1 MVRSAEHSDVRDT
14 AHDPHCAA
22 TARCPLPRVV
32 GRRLPTVALSRPAI
46 PLTPSGPAGASV
58 RHEGFELPAH
68 ATAVADAR
76 EKVRGQVRSWGLPE
90 ELEHAAQL
98 VVSEF
103 FTNAVVHT
111 DSCRVRCRLQVCERW
126 LRIEVC
132 DEGAGRGEVLPRS
145 AAPGD
150 VNGRGLQL
158 VNAVAKTW
166 GVRSEEAD
174 SGRVVWAEL
183 SLPGL

>member
-1 MVRSAEHSDVRDT
+1 M
-14 AHDPHCAA
+14 
-22 TARCPLPRVV
+22 
-32 GRRLPTVALSRPAI
+32 ALSRPVI
-46 PLTPSGPAGASV
+46 PLTPSGPAGAVV

-76 EKVRGQVRSWGLPE
+76 EKVRGHAQNWGLPE
-90 ELEHAAQL
+90 ELVRAAQL

-111 DSCRVRCRLQVCERW
+111 DSCRVRCRLQITGGQR

-132 DEGAGRGEVLPRS
+132 DEGGDCGQVRPRE
-145 AAPGD
+145 AAAED

-158 VNAVAKTW
+158 VNAVAETW
-166 GVRSEEAD
+166 GVRSEDSD

-183 SLPGL
+183 VLPGL

>member
-1 MVRSAEHSDVRDT
+1 MA
-14 AHDPHCAA
+14 
-22 TARCPLPRVV
+22 LPRPV
-32 GRRLPTVALSRPAI
+32 I
-46 PLTPSGPAGASV
+46 PFTPSAPVGALV
-58 RHEGFELPAH
+58 RREGFELPAH

-76 EKVRGQVRSWGLPE
+76 EKVRGHVRSWGLSE
-90 ELEHAAQL
+90 ELEHSAQL

-111 DSCRVRCRLQVCERW
+111 DTCRVRCRLQVCDQR

-132 DEGAGRGEVLPRS
+132 DEGSGCGRVVPRQ
-145 AAPGD
+145 AAAGD

-158 VNAVAKTW
+158 VNAVAETW
-166 GVRSEEAD
+166 GVRSEDSD

-183 SLPGL
+183 TLTGM

>member
-1 MVRSAEHSDVRDT
+1 
-14 AHDPHCAA
+14 
-22 TARCPLPRVV
+22 
-32 GRRLPTVALSRPAI
+32 VALSRPVI
-46 PLTPSGPAGASV
+46 PFSPSASV
-58 RHEGFELPAH
+58 GGAVGVRREGFELPAH

-76 EKVRGQVRSWGLPE
+76 KMVWGQLASWGLPE
-90 ELEHAAQL
+90 DLGRTAQL

-111 DSCRVRCRLQVCERW
+111 DSCRVRCRLQVCEQR

-132 DEGAGRGEVLPRS
+132 DEGGRCSEVERRE
-145 AAPGD
+145 AAAED

-158 VNAVAKTW
+158 VSAVAEQW
-166 GVRSEEAD
+166 GVRPETRN

-183 SLPGL
+183 SLTVR

>member
-1 MVRSAEHSDVRDT
+1 M
-14 AHDPHCAA
+14 
-22 TARCPLPRVV
+22 
-32 GRRLPTVALSRPAI
+32 ALSRPVI
-46 PLTPSGPAGASV
+46 PFTPSGPVGAVV

-90 ELEHAAQL
+90 ELGRTAQL

-111 DSCRVRCRLQVCERW
+111 DSCRVRCRLQVCEQR
-126 LRIEVC
+126 LRIEVL
-132 DEGAGRGEVLPRS
+132 DEGAGCGQVVPRQ

-158 VNAVAKTW
+158 VSALAETW
-166 GVRSEEAD
+166 GVRSEDSD

-183 SLPGL
+183 TLHGK

>member
-1 MVRSAEHSDVRDT
+1 
-14 AHDPHCAA
+14 
-22 TARCPLPRVV
+22 
-32 GRRLPTVALSRPAI
+32 VALHRPVI
-46 PLTPSGPAGASV
+46 PLTPTGPVGAVV

-68 ATAVADAR
+68 ATAVAAAR

-90 ELEHAAQL
+90 ELGHNAQL

-111 DSCRVRCRLQVCERW
+111 DSCRVRCRLQMCGQR

-132 DEGAGRGEVLPRS
+132 DEGAGCGEPTPRK
-145 AAPGD
+145 AATGD

-158 VNAVAKTW
+158 VSAVAETW
-166 GVRSEEAD
+166 GVRSQEPD
-174 SGRVVWAEL
+174 PGCVVWAEL
-183 SLPGL
+183 ALPRS

>member
-1 MVRSAEHSDVRDT
+1 M
-14 AHDPHCAA
+14 
-22 TARCPLPRVV
+22 
-32 GRRLPTVALSRPAI
+32 ALSRPVI
-46 PLTPSGPAGASV
+46 PLSPSEPVGALV
-58 RHEGFELPAH
+58 RRGGFELPAH

-76 EKVRGQVRSWGLPE
+76 EMVRGQVLSWGLPE
-90 ELEHAAQL
+90 ELGRTAQL

-111 DSCRVRCRLQVCERW
+111 DSCRVRCRLQVHEQR

-132 DEGAGRGEVLPRS
+132 DEGVGCDAVTPRQ
-145 AAPGD
+145 AAAED

-158 VNAVAKTW
+158 VNAVAETW
-166 GVRSEEAD
+166 GVRSEDSD

-183 SLPGL
+183 TLPGL